1 MIQNI
6 IGSQLATENQNFET
20 PSLVETRQ
28 GVSVLYKDHF
38 LYSKYDPSKAILNII
53 SNLSIPEYSI
63 ILIFSPV
70 LWLGL
75 KELLA
80 KLDIYTVEDLISYYP
95 KRYQVIKLSLFDTLP
110 ILKGQREKSN

>member
-6 IGSQLATENQNFET
+6 IGSQLTTENQNFET

-75 KELLA
+75 N
-80 KLDIYTVEDLISYYP
+80 
-95 KRYQVIKLSLFDTLP
+95 F
-110 ILKGQREKSN
+110 

>member
-6 IGSQLATENQNFET
+6 IGSQLTTENQNFET

-63 ILIFSPV
+63 ILIFEGIGNHPQCFSCHTQ
-70 LWLGL
+70 
-75 KELLA
+75 A
-80 KLDIYTVEDLISYYP
+80 LDESFCSTV
-95 KRYQVIKLSLFDTLP
+95 SLDKP
-110 ILKGQREKSN
+110 